1 MTIYLVNIIIKKR
14 EVIQMKDF
22 FANLKINQEFKII
35 SKATSNNENDLIM
48 VYKKVSKSKAECID
62 QIGYNNNRL
71 VGGLF
76 PFSANIKVTL

>member
-1 MTIYLVNIIIKKR
+1 
-14 EVIQMKDF
+14 MKDF
-22 FANLKINQEFKII
+22 FANLKIGQEFKVI
-35 SKATSNNENDLIM
+35 SKAMRDIDNDLIM